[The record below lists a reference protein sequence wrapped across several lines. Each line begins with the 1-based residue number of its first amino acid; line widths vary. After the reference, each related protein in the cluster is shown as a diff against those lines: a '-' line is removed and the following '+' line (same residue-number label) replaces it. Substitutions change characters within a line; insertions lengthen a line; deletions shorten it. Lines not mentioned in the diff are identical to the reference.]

1 MACECR
7 EDVWK
12 MIKETVDRGYC
23 LHLSD
28 MGEHKVEESR
38 GMGEFLFFALL
49 TFSPLPFLKKKFD
62 CRIIA
67 LHYCVSICCTAASA
81 MGIHMSLPFEP
92 PSHLLPIPTFWVV
105 TDHQVLAPCIIQQ
118 IPTGYLS
125 YAWWCICFSVT
136 LSIHPSL
143 FFPHCVHK
151 FVLYVWVSIVALQVD
166 SSVPSFRFHIYALIY
181 DICFLFL
188 TYFTLC
194 NRL

>member
-1 MACECR
+1 
-7 EDVWK
+7 

-105 TDHQVLAPCIIQQ
+105 ADHQVQLPASYSKFPLVICLMHGDVYVSVSLSQF
-118 IPTGYLS
+118 IPPSSSPTVS
-125 YAWWCICFSVT
+125 T
-136 LSIHPSL
+136 SL
-143 FFPHCVHK
+143 FSMSGSPLLPCRQTHQYH
-151 FVLYVWVSIVALQVD
+151 LLDSIYM
-166 SSVPSFRFHIYALIY
+166 H
-181 DICFLFL
+181 
-188 TYFTLC
+188 
-194 NRL
+194 

>member
-1 MACECR
+1 
-7 EDVWK
+7 

-81 MGIHMSLPFEP
+81 MGIHMSPPFEP
-92 PSHLLPIPTFWVV
+92 SGLSQTIRFQLPASYSKFPLVICLMHGDVYISVSLSQFIPPSSSPTVSTSLFSMSGSPLLPCRQTHQSHLL
-105 TDHQVLAPCIIQQ
+105 D
-118 IPTGYLS
+118 
-125 YAWWCICFSVT
+125 
-136 LSIHPSL
+136 SIYMH
-143 FFPHCVHK
+143 
-151 FVLYVWVSIVALQVD
+151 
-166 SSVPSFRFHIYALIY
+166 
-181 DICFLFL
+181 
-188 TYFTLC
+188 
-194 NRL
+194 